1 MFKVRLLEGE
11 KVKILLLTSW
21 VIVPVTPG
29 VTVKV
34 AEVMVAGSM
43 ASGNVA
49 EITVF
54 WQIPAEA
61 LGGPTETG
69 GAGGKHATATV
80 VKVHT
85 KFRAGALPYMSWAA
99 VVIVAVYSVLRAR
112 GFAGVKIAVSLDT
125 S

>member
-1 MFKVRLLEGE
+1 MLRLRLLEGE

-21 VIVPVTPG
+21 VTVPVTPG

-54 WQIPAEA
+54 WQIPVEA

-69 GAGGKHATATV
+69 GAGGRHATATV

-85 KFRAGALPYMSWAA
+85 KFLAGALPYMSWAA